1 MTARVVIANKT
12 ERGSHLSLLSYH
24 IIIINQRI
32 NVRCAKEARSCHQNY
47 RNSYRMTEDARKN
60 KHAIAHTTWYHTVL
74 YHTYAYVKEVVPY
87 EYFHHVCVDLHNIHI
102 IDL

>member
-1 MTARVVIANKT
+1 
-12 ERGSHLSLLSYH
+12 
-24 IIIINQRI
+24 
-32 NVRCAKEARSCHQNY
+32 
-47 RNSYRMTEDARKN
+47 MTEDARKN